1 MGQKRALINNKNMLD
16 YFKFKT
22 SVVSGVNSTAATTA
36 VTSTVAS
43 VASTKNDW
51 LTTYHKYQFA
61 LKVKV

>member
-1 MGQKRALINNKNMLD
+1 MLD

-22 SVVSGVNSTAATTA
+22 SVVSGGNSAAATTA

-61 LKVKV
+61 LMFKV